1 MFGLGFWELL
11 LILVIVL
18 ILFGVKRLPQ
28 LGSSLGEGIR
38 NFTKSVRE
46 EESPPEK
53 KNQTG
58 EETGDS
64 SKLPGK
70 DD

>member
-1 MFGLGFWELL
+1 MGFWELL

-18 ILFGVKRLPQ
+18 VLFGVKRLPQ
-28 LGSSLGEGIR
+28 LGSSLGEGIK

-46 EESPPEK
+46 EDSLPEK
-53 KNQTG
+53 KNPPD
-58 EETGDS
+58 EEASDS
-64 SKLPGK
+64 SKPPGK